1 MGGGGNMD
9 LKGRHFLTLLDYS
22 KEELEYLLDVALKMK
37 RGELKKQLPGKTLA
51 MLFQKSSTRTRMS
64 FEAGMT
70 RLGGHGMF
78 LDMKNTQLGRGETID
93 DTAKTMS
100 RYVEGIMA
108 RLNKHSDIEGLAA
121 NATVP
126 VINAL
131 TDMYHPCQTMADML
145 TVIEKKGKL
154 EGLKIVYVGD
164 CGFNM
169 FHSTMI
175 GFSKLGA
182 NVVGLCPDKAEYGP
196 KPEMLEKARAQ
207 ATGSIRVMHDPVAA
221 ITDADVVYTDVWVSM
236 GQDEEK
242 AKRLADFSG
251 FRVNGELMGRA
262 KPDAIFMHCLP
273 AHRGEEVAAEVID
286 SEKSVVFD
294 EAENRLW
301 AQNAILVELIGGT
314 SG

>member
-1 MGGGGNMD
+1 MANMKF
-9 LKGRHFLTLLDYS
+9 KGRHFLTMLDYS
-22 KEELEYLLDVALKMK
+22 REELEYLLELALKMK
-37 RGELKKQLPGKTLA
+37 KGQEKRNLSGKTLA

-78 LDMKNTQLGRGETID
+78 LDMKNTQLGRGETVS
-93 DTAKTMS
+93 DTARTMS

-108 RLNKHSDIEGLAA
+108 RLNDHKDIEEMAKY
-121 NATVP
+121 ATVP

-131 TDMYHPCQTMADML
+131 TDMHHPCQTMADML
-145 TVIEKKGKL
+145 TVKEKKGKIA
-154 EGLKIVYVGD
+154 GLKVVYLGD

-182 NVVGLCPDKAEYGP
+182 DVVGSCPNLEQYKPKAP
-196 KPEMLEKARAQ
+196 ILEAAKKQ
-207 ATGSIRVMHDPVAA
+207 AVGKITIEHDPKKAVAS
-221 ITDADVVYTDVWVSM
+221 ADVIYTDVWVSM

-242 AKRLADFSG
+242 AKRL
-251 FRVNGELMGRA
+251 GELKNYQVNETLMKLA

-273 AHRGEEVAAEVID
+273 AHRGEEVSAGVID
-286 SEKSVVFD
+286 GKQSVVFD
-294 EAENRLW
+294 EAENRMW
-301 AQNAILVELIGGT
+301 AQNAILLELMG
-314 SG
+314 

>member
-1 MGGGGNMD
+1 MD
-9 LKGRHFLTLLDYS
+9 LKGRHFLTLLDYT
-22 KEELEYLLDVALKMK
+22 EEEVKHLLDLALKMK
-37 RGELKKQLPGKTLA
+37 KGEVKKSLEGKTLA

-78 LDMKNTQLGRGETID
+78 LDMKNTQLGRGETVA
-93 DTAKTMS
+93 DTARTMS

-108 RLNKHSDIEGLAA
+108 RLNDHKDIEEMAKH
-121 NATVP
+121 ATVP
-126 VINAL
+126 VVNAL

-145 TVIEKKGKL
+145 TVLEKKGKI
-154 EGLKIVYVGD
+154 EGLKVVYIGD

-182 NVVGLCPDKAEYGP
+182 NVVGCCPDLAHYKP
-196 KPEMLEKARAQ
+196 KEHVLEKAKAQ
-207 ATGSIRVMHDPVAA
+207 GKGTISIEHDVKKAVEG
-221 ITDADVVYTDVWVSM
+221 ADVIYTDVWVSM

-242 AKRLADFSG
+242 AKRLSELEAYQ
-251 FRVNGELMGRA
+251 VNEELMGLA

-273 AHRGEEVAAEVID
+273 AHRGEEVSAGVID
-286 SEKSVVFD
+286 GKWSVVFD

-301 AQNAILVELIGGT
+301 AQNAILAEIMGGK
-314 SG
+314 

>member
-1 MGGGGNMD
+1 MANMKF
-9 LKGRHFLTLLDYS
+9 KGRHFLTMLDYS
-22 KEELEYLLDVALKMK
+22 REELEYLLELALKMK
-37 RGELKKQLPGKTLA
+37 KGQEKRNLHGKTLA

-70 RLGGHGMF
+70 RLSGHGMF
-78 LDMKNTQLGRGETID
+78 MDMKNTQLGRGETVA
-93 DTAKTMS
+93 DTARTMS

-108 RLNKHSDIEGLAA
+108 RLNDHKDIEEMAKY
-121 NATVP
+121 ATVP

-131 TDMYHPCQTMADML
+131 TDMHHPCQTMADML
-145 TVIEKKGKL
+145 TVKEKKGKIA
-154 EGLKIVYVGD
+154 GLKVVYLGD

-182 NVVGLCPDKAEYGP
+182 DVVGSCPNLEQYKP
-196 KPEMLEKARAQ
+196 KTHILEEAKKQ
-207 ATGSIRVMHDPVAA
+207 AIGKITIEHDPKKAVAG
-221 ITDADVVYTDVWVSM
+221 ADVIYTDVWVSM

-242 AKRLADFSG
+242 AKRLSELKNYQ
-251 FRVNGELMGRA
+251 VNEALLKLA

-273 AHRGEEVAAEVID
+273 AHRGEEVSAGVID
-286 SEKSVVFD
+286 GKQSVVFD

-301 AQNAILVELIGGT
+301 AQNAILLELMGGA
-314 SG
+314 

>member
-1 MGGGGNMD
+1 MD
-9 LKGRHFLTLLDYS
+9 LKGRNFLTLLDYS
-22 KEELEYLLDVALKMK
+22 KEELEYLLDTGLKMK
-37 RGELKKQLPGKTLA
+37 KGELKKKLTNKSLA

-70 RLGGHGMF
+70 RLGGAGMF
-78 LDMKNTQLGRGETID
+78 LDIKNTQLGRGETLG
-93 DTAKTMS
+93 DTGRTMS

-108 RLNKHSDIEGLAA
+108 RLNNHKDIEGIAEG
-121 NATVP
+121 ATVP

-145 TVIEKKGKL
+145 TVLEKKGNI
-154 EGLKIVYVGD
+154 EGLKVVYIGD

-182 NVVGLCPDKAEYGP
+182 NVIGLCPDKEEYKP
-196 KPEMLEKARAQ
+196 KGEVLEKAKAQ
-207 ATGSIRVMHDPVAA
+207 ATGSVTISHSPGEAMK
-221 ITDADVVYTDVWVSM
+221 DADVVYTDVWVSM
-236 GQDEEK
+236 GQDAEK
-242 AKRLADFSG
+242 EQRLADFSG
-251 FRVNGELMGRA
+251 FQVNGELMGKA

-273 AHRGEEVAAEVID
+273 AHRGEEVSAEVID
-286 SEKSVVFD
+286 GPQSVVFD

-301 AQNAILVELIGGT
+301 AQNAILVELIGEA
-314 SG
+314 